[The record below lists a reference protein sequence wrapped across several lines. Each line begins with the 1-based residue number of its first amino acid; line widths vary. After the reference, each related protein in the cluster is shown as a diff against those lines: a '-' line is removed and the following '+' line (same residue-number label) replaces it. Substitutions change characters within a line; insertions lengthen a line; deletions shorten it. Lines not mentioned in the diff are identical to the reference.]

1 MKLTLSSHGYSLI
14 ETLFILFVLAI
25 LCGTV
30 AFSFQQ
36 LQDRVQ
42 IQSASQALL
51 SDFLSART
59 EALRRERRVTLCAA
73 ALDTGE
79 PAKLPKACAASSS
92 ASAWHQGWLMFEDVN
107 SNGLWDIG
115 EELLQQRSRMNFNV
129 SAKGNSTVD
138 RYVSFGPNGRSL
150 SLNGAFQAGSIT
162 LFTRGMRAQEAWYL
176 VVNGLGR
183 SRLDRVQIEA
193 CP

>member
-1 MKLTLSSHGYSLI
+1 
-14 ETLFILFVLAI
+14 
-25 LCGTV
+25 
-30 AFSFQQ
+30 
-36 LQDRVQ
+36 
-42 IQSASQALL
+42 
-51 SDFLSART
+51 
-59 EALRRERRVTLCAA
+59 
-73 ALDTGE
+73 
-79 PAKLPKACAASSS
+79 
-92 ASAWHQGWLMFEDVN
+92 MFEDVN

-162 LFTRGMRAQEAWYL
+162 LCTRGMRDQEAWYL

>member
-1 MKLTLSSHGYSLI
+1 MKLTLSLHGFSLI
-14 ETLFILFVLAI
+14 ETLFILLVLAI
-25 LCGTV
+25 LCGTL

-79 PAKLPKACAASSS
+79 LAKLPKACAATSS

-162 LFTRGMRAQEAWYL
+162 LCTRGMRAQEAWYL

-183 SRLDRVQIEA
+183 SRLERGQLEA